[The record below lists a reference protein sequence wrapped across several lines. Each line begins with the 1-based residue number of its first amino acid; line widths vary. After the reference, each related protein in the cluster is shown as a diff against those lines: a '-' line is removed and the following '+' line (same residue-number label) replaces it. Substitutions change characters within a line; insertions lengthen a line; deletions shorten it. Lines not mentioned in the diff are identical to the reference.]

1 MRDGLEGG
9 RCGAAFVFGVVVCC
23 TTVNKPLD
31 IKRMVCLFVCLF
43 TFIQPK
49 FLLKLF
55 LNSFLW
61 GKVFL

>member
-31 IKRMVCLFVCLF
+31 TQEVTHGVCLFACSPSF
-43 TFIQPK
+43 N
-49 FLLKLF
+49 
-55 LNSFLW
+55 LNFC
-61 GKVFL
+61 